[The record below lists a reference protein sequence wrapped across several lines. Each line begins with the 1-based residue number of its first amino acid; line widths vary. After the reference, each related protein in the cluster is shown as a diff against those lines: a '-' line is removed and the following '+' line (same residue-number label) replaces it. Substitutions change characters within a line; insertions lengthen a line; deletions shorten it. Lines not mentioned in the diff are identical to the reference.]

1 MILLWLIIGLVLAIA
16 IARIN
21 KSHKLFWAAFTSFA
35 VGIAAE
41 SIITKVNQEEK
52 RDLTTQVCPTQEVS
66 YTPNYYS
73 FLADVPPTTQSLV
86 PNPASQDTTPVR
98 GEASNLPSESHTEVL
113 PDPPDYHPKIHG
125 VTTR

>member
-21 KSHKLFWAAFTSFA
+21 KSHTLFWAAFTAFA

-41 SIITKVNQEEK
+41 SVITKVNQTEDK
-52 RDLTTQVCPTQEVS
+52 ALTQVCPTQEVS
-66 YTPNYYS
+66 CTPNLYS

-86 PNPASQDTTPVR
+86 PNPASQDTTPDSS
-98 GEASNLPSESHTEVL
+98 EASTLPTESFKETL
-113 PDPPDYHPKIHG
+113 SDPPEYHPRI
-125 VTTR
+125 R

>member
-21 KSHKLFWAAFTSFA
+21 KSHKLFWAAFTSFT

-41 SIITKVNQEEK
+41 SIITKVDQKDET
-52 RDLTTQVCPTQEVS
+52 LTQVCPTQVVS
-66 YTPNYYS
+66 HTSNVYS

-86 PNPASQDTTPVR
+86 PNPASQDTTPGSSEVSSLPKESYK
-98 GEASNLPSESHTEVL
+98 EALT
-113 PDPPDYHPKIHG
+113 DPPEYHPRI
-125 VTTR
+125 

>member
-1 MILLWLIIGLVLAIA
+1 MITLWLIAGLVLAIA

-21 KSHKLFWAAFTSFA
+21 QSNKLFWAAFTSFA

-41 SIITKVNQEEK
+41 SLICQGDQNEEEG
-52 RDLTTQVCPTQEVS
+52 LTQVCPTQVVS
-66 YTPNYYS
+66 SSSNAYA

-113 PDPPDYHPKIHG
+113 PDPPDYHPKI
-125 VTTR
+125 

>member
-41 SIITKVNQEEK
+41 SVITKVNQKEEEP
-52 RDLTTQVCPTQEVS
+52 LTQVCPTQVVS
-66 YTPNYYS
+66 CTPNAYS

-86 PNPASQDTTPVR
+86 PNPASQDTTPGSSEV
-98 GEASNLPSESHTEVL
+98 SNLPMESYKETL
-113 PDPPDYHPKIHG
+113 TDPPEYHLRIRK
-125 VTTR
+125 

>member
-21 KSHKLFWAAFTSFA
+21 KSHKLFWAAFTSFT

-41 SIITKVNQEEK
+41 SIITKVDQKDET
-52 RDLTTQVCPTQEVS
+52 LTQVCPTQVVS
-66 YTPNYYS
+66 CTSNAYS

-86 PNPASQDTTPVR
+86 PNPASQDTTPGSSEVESYK
-98 GEASNLPSESHTEVL
+98 EALT
-113 PDPPDYHPKIHG
+113 DPPEYHPRI
-125 VTTR
+125 

>member
-1 MILLWLIIGLVLAIA
+1 MLLWLIIGLVLAIA

-41 SIITKVNQEEK
+41 SIITKVNQTEDEN
-52 RDLTTQVCPTQEVS
+52 LTQVCPTQVVNS
-66 YTPNYYS
+66 TSNAYS

-86 PNPASQDTTPVR
+86 PNPASQDTTPDSS
-98 GEASNLPSESHTEVL
+98 EASRFPTECFKDTL
-113 PDPPDYHPKIHG
+113 TDPPDPNPG
-125 VTTR
+125 

>member
-41 SIITKVNQEEK
+41 SVITKVNQKEEEP
-52 RDLTTQVCPTQEVS
+52 LTQVCPTQVVS
-66 YTPNYYS
+66 CAPNAYS

-86 PNPASQDTTPVR
+86 PNPASQDTTPGSSGVN
-98 GEASNLPSESHTEVL
+98 NLPTESYKETL
-113 PDPPDYHPKIHG
+113 TDPPEYHPRI
-125 VTTR
+125 

>member
-41 SIITKVNQEEK
+41 SVITKVNQKEEEP
-52 RDLTTQVCPTQEVS
+52 LTQVCPTQVVS
-66 YTPNYYS
+66 CTPNAYS

-86 PNPASQDTTPVR
+86 PNPASQDTTP
-98 GEASNLPSESHTEVL
+98 GSSEASNLPVESYKETL
-113 PDPPDYHPKIHG
+113 TDPPEYHPRIQDIDSEK
-125 VTTR
+125 